1 MIEQLQLM
9 EKADYLII
17 FIPSNAFKIL
27 LFLLI
32 FISYCSMLSMF
43 GLKLFFLSTL
53 EIEEKVRKILAW
65 YCLQRIK
72 LGIETL
78 LFYILHLF
86 EKPAEF
92 IFVFPKDS
100 TWVSVQGW
108 NVLLTLFAS
117 NALNW
122 FRKKL
127 FLLKIISLLFIDT
140 LKITMKLLFYY
151 IFIWKFSNQLQKV
164 SFES

>member
-1 MIEQLQLM
+1 MIAQLQLM

-65 YCLQRIK
+65 YCLQCVK
-72 LGIETL
+72 LGIKTL

-86 EKPAEF
+86 EQPAEF